1 MKKFTFTLAVL
12 FNVLFIFS
20 QQNNSPKRISIV
32 NPSQSTIQNIQKA
45 GVDLS
50 CGPRFINNNLELE
63 LSYDEILAL
72 ESRGV
77 SYNILIDDLTM
88 YYSQRNAIDLPIA
101 KSKLKSLKKKAKKQL
116 SASATQK
123 SLSLQNILVGNPTQ
137 HDACD
142 EINWPV
148 PSNFQLGSMGGCL
161 TVSETLAQ
169 LDLMRSLYPNLISVK
184 TDASSTG
191 QTTHGNTT
199 GSTTW
204 PGQTIYYVRISDNPD
219 IDEAS
224 EPETL
229 ITGMTHAREVNSL
242 MNVMYFM
249 WYVLENYNTDP
260 FIKNVVDNQ
269 ELYFIPIM
277 NPDGLRWNEV
287 IAPNGGGLQRKNL
300 RPGVADNGTTNTS
313 NNVRGIDLNRNFN
326 YYWGFDNSGSSSTQ
340 SSNVYR
346 GASAGSEPETQ
357 IVQDF
362 VLNHD
367 VKVGVN
373 HHSGLN
379 SIVTSSYNG
388 NLNAADSG
396 REDEYAKICH
406 DLTQYNRY
414 IYGSAPNTLTSA
426 NGDVNDWML
435 GGTPV
440 SSGGQTSSG
449 SGKNVLAFAPE
460 NGDDFWP
467 APSEITPIAQNAMRI
482 NFLSVLYSGK
492 FAKLH
497 DLNTSDITSTA
508 GDLVFGVEYL
518 GKTYDDITLTVTPV
532 SPNISSITSPSVQTN
547 WTKLEQRN
555 LIVPYTLDAAIQPND
570 EIEFQV
576 TLSNDDFVLYQANYV
591 KYYQSNILFQDDPDA
606 TGISNWTTSGGSWG
620 TTTDAYS
627 GTTAITD
634 SPSSS
639 YSDNENKTITL
650 NTAID
655 LSATS
660 QALIQYFAK
669 WDLER
674 NYDLVQIE
682 ASTNGGSSWN
692 ALCGNYNKPAAAF
705 DTNFHLNKNT
715 STFRNHQST
724 NGDIVYD
731 GDTMDKWVM
740 EEIYIN
746 TTENSFLFG
755 ASNIQIR
762 FRLKSD
768 SLNRE
773 DDLTT
778 TFDGF
783 SFDDFRVIS
792 IEVPCVLS
800 VPTSVIA
807 SNITVTGAT
816 VTWDNIPSATYDL
829 RYRNIGNSNWTEV
842 NGLTSSMATL
852 TALTQSTD
860 YEVQVRSLCG
870 TNTSNYSVSTN
881 FTTNDFIA
889 CTGTS
894 INTFP
899 YTEGFEGSIGDWT
912 QSSEDDLNW
921 LVNSNGTPSNNT
933 GPSAAIQG
941 SNYLYVEA
949 STEGTGFPN
958 KRAILNSPCFDL
970 TGMLQA
976 TFSFQYH
983 MFGAADVGTIDLEIS
998 NDNGENW
1005 TSIWNQS
1012 GNQGNT
1018 WLAVDVNIDAYV
1030 GGSVQLRFNRFVG
1043 STWQAD
1049 IAIDA
1054 INVTVFDGVDVTAP
1068 VITLNGDAVVN
1079 ITLGDSY
1086 SEEGATA
1093 TDNVDGDV
1101 TSNLIIAG
1109 DTVDT
1114 NTLGTYTVTF
1124 NVSDAAG
1131 NSATQVTRT
1140 VNVNQAIPGCSGGI
1154 TTFPYAQGFE
1164 GSIGDWTQ
1172 SSEDDLNWL
1181 VNSNGTPSN
1190 NTGPSAAIQ
1199 GSNYL
1204 YVEASTEGTGFP
1216 NKRAILNSPCF
1227 DLSNATRVDLSFQ
1240 YHMFGAADM
1249 GTIDLEISSDNGAS
1263 WTSIWTQ
1270 SGNQGNS
1277 WVTVNLDLSEYGG
1290 SSVQLRFNRFV
1301 GSTWQAD
1308 IAIDDINLS
1317 TLEEDTT
1324 APVITLIGTSV
1335 IDVNIDDTY
1344 TEAGATATDNFDG
1357 DITTSIVIGGDSVD
1371 TNTAGTYTVTYDVS
1385 DAAGNVA
1392 AQVTRTV
1399 NVVQDTTA
1407 PVITLIGASVID
1419 VNVGDT
1425 YTEAGAT
1432 ATDDFDGDITTSIV
1446 IGGDSVDTNT
1456 AGTYTVTY
1464 DVSDAAGNVAA
1475 QVTRTVNVVQDTTAP
1490 VITLIGASVID
1501 VNVGDTYTE
1510 AGATATDNFDGD
1522 ITASIVIGGDSV
1534 DTNTAGTYVVTYDVS
1549 DAAGNMATQATRTVN
1564 VMPDTAEVVLHQGFF
1579 ETGLD
1584 GWIDGGGDCT
1594 RRNDTRSYEG
1604 NFSIR
1609 IRDNSRTASAMTYPN
1624 VDLTSFA
1631 EVQVDFYFYVFSM
1644 ENREDFW
1651 LRYFNGLSWT
1661 TVKTWVRGIDIN
1673 NNTFYNATIVI
1684 PASVYNFS
1692 SNSGFRFQ
1700 CDASGNNDQIFIDQ
1714 VTITGRSSASGT
1726 GNNLINLGGT
1736 TKIETDKYVNGK
1748 EDFVVYPNP
1757 VKGSYI
1763 NVITPGASI
1772 FDYKIIN
1779 MLGQIVAEGRSKG
1792 EINIYSIESGVYML
1806 QVYDGEELMM
1816 KRFIKE

>member
-933 GPSAAIQG
+933 GPSG
-941 SNYLYVEA
+941 
-949 STEGTGFPN
+949 
-958 KRAILNSPCFDL
+958 
-970 TGMLQA
+970 
-976 TFSFQYH
+976 
-983 MFGAADVGTIDLEIS
+983 
-998 NDNGENW
+998 
-1005 TSIWNQS
+1005 
-1012 GNQGNT
+1012 
-1018 WLAVDVNIDAYV
+1018 
-1030 GGSVQLRFNRFVG
+1030 
-1043 STWQAD
+1043 
-1049 IAIDA
+1049 
-1054 INVTVFDGVDVTAP
+1054 
-1068 VITLNGDAVVN
+1068 
-1079 ITLGDSY
+1079 
-1086 SEEGATA
+1086 
-1093 TDNVDGDV
+1093 
-1101 TSNLIIAG
+1101 
-1109 DTVDT
+1109 
-1114 NTLGTYTVTF
+1114 
-1124 NVSDAAG
+1124 
-1131 NSATQVTRT
+1131 
-1140 VNVNQAIPGCSGGI
+1140 
-1154 TTFPYAQGFE
+1154 
-1164 GSIGDWTQ
+1164 
-1172 SSEDDLNWL
+1172 
-1181 VNSNGTPSN
+1181 
-1190 NTGPSAAIQ
+1190 AIQ

-1399 NVVQDTTA
+1399 NVV
-1407 PVITLIGASVID
+1407 P
-1419 VNVGDT
+1419 
-1425 YTEAGAT
+1425 
-1432 ATDDFDGDITTSIV
+1432 
-1446 IGGDSVDTNT
+1446 
-1456 AGTYTVTY
+1456 
-1464 DVSDAAGNVAA
+1464 
-1475 QVTRTVNVVQDTTAP
+1475 DTTAP